1 MRQFGCFFMYRL
13 VVFDLDGTVL
23 DTLRDLHDSMNAA
36 LAAFDFPPRSMEEIR
51 QFVGNGIRKL
61 VERSVPP
68 QTPAETVNAV
78 FSRFNEHYAV
88 HCADHTKPYDGILS
102 LLRRLRDAGT
112 VCAVVSNKA
121 DYAVSELCRRYFG
134 DLIALAV
141 GARDGVQKKPSPDS
155 TNEVIRRLGIPKT
168 DAVYVGDSEVDVL
181 TAKNAGLPCV
191 SVDWGFRDPDVLCR
205 SGATCIVSTVE
216 ALGHALG
223 L

>member
-1 MRQFGCFFMYRL
+1 MYRL

-68 QTPAETVNAV
+68 QTPAETVDEV

-112 VCAVVSNKA
+112 VCAVVCGSK
-121 DYAVSELCRRYFG
+121 
-134 DLIALAV
+134 
-141 GARDGVQKKPSPDS
+141 S
-155 TNEVIRRLGIPKT
+155 TAAP
-168 DAVYVGDSEVDVL
+168 
-181 TAKNAGLPCV
+181 
-191 SVDWGFRDPDVLCR
+191 
-205 SGATCIVSTVE
+205 
-216 ALGHALG
+216 
-223 L
+223 